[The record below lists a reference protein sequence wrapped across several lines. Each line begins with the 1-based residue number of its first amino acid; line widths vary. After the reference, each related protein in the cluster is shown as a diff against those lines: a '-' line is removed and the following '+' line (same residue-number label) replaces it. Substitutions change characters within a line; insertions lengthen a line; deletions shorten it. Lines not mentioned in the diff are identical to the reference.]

1 MTGVPADIP
10 ALIGALEPSLS
21 GLALRGVVRAYRPG
35 AVVAREGDAGNGLYV
50 ILSGRLRLSRAAAR
64 GTRDQ
69 DQGHYGP
76 GEFVGEMSLDGG
88 PQYATVAAVDLSVC
102 AVVTRQQ
109 VQEHMAEHPEFTLRL
124 LGKLIRRARVGTISA
139 RHRTLNDAYGR
150 LRALLEPSLER
161 RNDGTNVMPQL
172 WSQQA
177 LAARIGCSHRTM
189 SQLMDDLSAGGHV
202 DAAGGQLRVV
212 RGLPERW

>member
-21 GLALRGVVRAYRPG
+21 GLALRGAVRAFRRG
-35 AVVAREGDAGNGLYV
+35 VVVAREGDAGNGLYV
-50 ILSGRLRLSRAAAR
+50 ILSGRLRLSLAAVRGAR
-64 GTRDQ
+64 EQ

-88 PQYATVAAVDLSVC
+88 PQYATVTAADLSVC

-109 VQEHMAEHPEFTLRL
+109 VQEHVAEHPEFAFRL
-124 LGKLIRRARVGTISA
+124 LGKVIRRARVGTISA
-139 RHRTLNDAYGR
+139 RERSFNDAYGR
-150 LRALLEPSLER
+150 LKALLEAEGGR
-161 RNDGTNVMPQL
+161 RIDGTSVIPQP
-172 WSQQA
+172 WSRKA
-177 LAARIGCSHRTM
+177 LAARIGCSYRTM
-189 SQLMDDLSAGGHV
+189 SRLIEDLSAGGYV
-202 DAAGGQLRVV
+202 DAAREQLSVV